1 LEICLANAA
10 AGVTATSGG
19 VLFTGDLNNDFLALD
34 AKTGEVLYRF
44 NTGGSIG
51 GGVIS
56 YALDGKQYAATVSG
70 TVSAFF
76 GGSGLPAIVVFALP

>member
-1 LEICLANAA
+1 
-10 AGVTATSGG
+10 

-34 AKTGEVLYRF
+34 AKTGDVLYRF

-56 YALDGKQYAATVSG
+56 YALDGKQYVATTSG

-76 GGSGLPAIVVFALP
+76 GGSGLPAVVIFTLP

>member
-1 LEICLANAA
+1 
-10 AGVTATSGG
+10 
-19 VLFTGDLNNDFLALD
+19 
-34 AKTGEVLYRF
+34 VLYRF

-76 GGSGLPAIVVFALP
+76 GGSGLPAVVIFALP